1 MTRSGK
7 IAAMIAGLGIAV
19 ALGVGVAVYHWLH
32 RAPVGRFLRVSGNIE
47 AHESLLS
54 FNVVQSRV
62 VDLPFDEG
70 EWVKRGTLIAR
81 VDDAD
86 YRQQV
91 RIAAAAVLVQRR
103 SFASAQRNAAA
114 ARQVLVSDRA
124 SLAYK
129 RVNYE
134 RLRRLVPTGAASR
147 DALDLARAALEE
159 SAADLQRDQALL
171 AVARR
176 NVALANANVRSAEAA
191 LKLARIVEGYTTLR
205 APFNGVI
212 MVRQAELGEVV
223 GPGVP
228 IVTLG
233 DLDHVWMRAY
243 VNEPDLGR
251 VRLGE
256 TAIVTTDNRPA
267 ERFRGRVSFIAQN
280 AEFTPKTVE
289 TYAERVTLVYRIR
302 IDIDNRHHEL
312 VPGMPVDA
320 RIELARAPSG

>member
-1 MTRSGK
+1 M
-7 IAAMIAGLGIAV
+7 IAV
-19 ALGVGVAVYHWLH
+19 AGVVLAFGVGVSVYYWLQP
-32 RAPVGRFLRVSGNIE
+32 APVARFLSVSGNIE

-54 FNVVQSRV
+54 FNVVQSRI

-86 YRQQV
+86 YRQRV
-91 RIAAAAVLVQRR
+91 RIADAAVLVQQR
-103 SFASAQRNAAA
+103 SFASAGRNAAA

-124 SLAYK
+124 ALAYK
-129 RVNYE
+129 RVNYV

-147 DALDLARAALEE
+147 DALDLARAALQE

-176 NVALANANVRSAEAA
+176 NVALAHATVRNAEAS
-191 LKLARIVEGYTTLR
+191 LKLARIIEGYTTLR

-223 GPGVP
+223 GPGTP

-251 VRLGE
+251 VHLGE
-256 TAIVTTDNRPA
+256 AAIVTTDNRPA

-280 AEFTPKTVE
+280 AEFTPKTVD

-312 VPGMPVDA
+312 VPGMPVNA
-320 RIELARAPSG
+320 RIELARDPSR